1 MNYIIKNHILNI
13 EISSLGAEIQSIKK
27 NNTEY
32 LWQSDENT
40 WKNRATNIFPFVGRM
55 QDGKYSYKDKTYEM
69 GSHGFARYADF
80 IVDKVNDEKIIF
92 KMTSDDNTLINYPF
106 VFNYF
111 ISYELKENT
120 LFITSKVINKD
131 NKKMYFALGGHPG
144 FIAPLNDSLT
154 FDDYY
159 LIFDDIC
166 KINNIKTT
174 DKGLVTHKEQFDLK
188 DDKIL
193 NLNHS
198 LFDNDAL
205 IFENMAKGVTLKT
218 DKDDKS
224 VYVKYENMPYLGIWQ
239 TPKKQPNFICIE
251 PWTSL
256 PARDNIIEDIEKQDG
271 LISLDKGKEYE
282 NTWSITIN

>member
-1 MNYIIKNHILNI
+1 MNYIIKNSVLNV
-13 EISSLGAEIQSIKK
+13 EISSLGAEMQSIKK
-27 NNTEY
+27 NNIEY
-32 LWQSDENT
+32 LWQGDENT
-40 WKNRATNIFPFVGRM
+40 WKNKATNIFPFVGKM
-55 QDGKYSYKDKTYEM
+55 QDGKYIYKGITYEM
-69 GSHGFARYADF
+69 GSHGFTRYADF
-80 IVDKVNDEKIIF
+80 TVDKREDEKIIF
-92 KMTSDDNTLINYPF
+92 KMTSNNNILKNYPF
-106 VFNYF
+106 VFDYF
-111 ISYELKENT
+111 IIYELKENT

-144 FIAPLNDSLT
+144 FIAPINDRLT

-166 KINNIKTT
+166 KVNNIKTSS
-174 DKGLVTHKEQFDLK
+174 KGLVTHKEQFNLK

-193 NLNHS
+193 NLSYS

-239 TPKKQPNFICIE
+239 TPKKHPNFICIE

-256 PARDNIIEDIEKQDG
+256 PTRDCIIEDIEKQEG
-271 LISLDKGKEYE
+271 LICLDASKEYE